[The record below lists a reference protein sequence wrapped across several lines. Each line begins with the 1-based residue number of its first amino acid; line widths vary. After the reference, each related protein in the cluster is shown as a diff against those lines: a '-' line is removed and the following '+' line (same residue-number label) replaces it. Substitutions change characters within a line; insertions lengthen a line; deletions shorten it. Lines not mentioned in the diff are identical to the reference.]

1 MTPMDD
7 TVQVH
12 AELIRRHLPCG
23 CEVGYV
29 RCEEGLR
36 LWERMDKLY
45 WETFRDDSKGTYEA
59 YEAAAAAVD
68 AHFGGARAECPVQS
82 GDHLTEGQR

>member
-1 MTPMDD
+1 MMGTK
-7 TVQVH
+7 
-12 AELIRRHLPCG
+12 LPCG

-36 LWERMDKLY
+36 LWQRMDKVY
-45 WETFRDDSKGTYEA
+45 WESVRDDSRDTFEA

-68 AHFGGARAECPVQS
+68 AHFKVAKARCPETTAS
-82 GDHLTEGQR
+82 E